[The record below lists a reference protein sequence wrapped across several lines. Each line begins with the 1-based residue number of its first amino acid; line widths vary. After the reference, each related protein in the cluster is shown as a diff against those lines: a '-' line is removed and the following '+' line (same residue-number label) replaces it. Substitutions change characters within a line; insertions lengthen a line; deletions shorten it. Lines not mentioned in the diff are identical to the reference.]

1 MRSTTPA
8 MIDGKPYELA
18 VNFNGQTWQVV
29 AYGPRGKRIVVLD
42 NVTRQHAQDKISALA
57 CERGL

>member
-1 MRSTTPA
+1 